1 MKTPQEQ
8 AEAMALDISLEL
20 TARASGSLQRMVR
33 GEYEL

>member
-20 TARASGSLQRMVR
+20 TARASGSQRMVR